1 MLATA
6 TGEAIFSETKSGRM
20 KSAAESVVALARAL
34 GLDATQLLR
43 MILRENFAGNQFPT
57 VERIRAMRAEHLAP
71 KQDDVGLRTHPA
83 DAYYHHEVSARLD
96 ERNQRFLERIAIERA
111 LSQRRIAG

>member
-1 MLATA
+1 MASD
-6 TGEAIFSETKSGRM
+6 IPSEGWRS
-20 KSAAESVVALARAL
+20 SVDMARAL
-34 GLDATQLLR
+34 SSYIDCPHRILS
-43 MILRENFAGNQFPT
+43 ILRENFAGNQFPT